1 MSALVSALDSPGL
14 LWHRARVEELFARK
28 RPRSRIRLLGCA
40 AFVLLGGVS
49 VVDAIRDTP
58 MVLGGRVGEPL
69 AERMGYR
76 VGAAFFCL
84 AIAALSWPGRGPST
98 GDRERL

>member
-1 MSALVSALDSPGL
+1 M
-14 LWHRARVEELFARK
+14 EELFARK
-28 RPRSRIRLLGCA
+28 RPRSRVRLLGCA
-40 AFVLLGGVS
+40 AFVLLGAAS
-49 VVDAIRDTP
+49 IVDAIRDTP
-58 MVLGGRVGEPL
+58 MVLGGHVVEPL

-84 AIAALSWPGRGPST
+84 GIAALMWPGRGPSA